1 MEAKIELESQQQ
13 QMEDLREQLEMK
25 KTRSLPS
32 HTKASQ
38 AVQRY
43 IQELMAENA
52 DKSNRIISLQES
64 LLHAVGSAEKER
76 IANIE
81 LQQRHENILQQMRD
95 LTINYDW
102 ERRNSRKMTE
112 KMRKQTDQIKQGEDL
127 RREIFE
133 LNLRLTE
140 MQDERDEARDELRE
154 FRNVTEALNAK
165 FDSVREE
172 KEQAIEFQEVFS
184 STVSELRDNEEILQ
198 SKLQEAY
205 LELNDLKRKNM
216 RLTQEC
222 KTLKQ
227 QRDAVLNEREMTIIE
242 RNNAIRERD
251 EALRLKKELQQSRDE
266 AIEAQLRINKVL
278 HDDCFKLHEEMDVI
292 REDLRMITAENER
305 QHLQLREY
313 ESANQMAPME
323 VGQRT
328 EVSILYCIFS
338 FPFHFKLIY
347 TGFQIQ
353 I

>member
-1 MEAKIELESQQQ
+1 MEAQLELESQQQ
-13 QMEDLREQLEMK
+13 QIDDMREQLEMK
-25 KTRSLPS
+25 NAMPLPS
-32 HTKASQ
+32 NTKAIGTSQ

-76 IANIE
+76 ISNIE
-81 LQQRHENILQQMRD
+81 LQQRHENIRTQMRD

-140 MQDERDEARDELRE
+140 MQDERDEAREELRE

-165 FDSVREE
+165 FDSVCEE
-172 KEQAIEFQEVFS
+172 KEQAIEFREIFS
-184 STVSELRDNEEILQ
+184 STVFELRENEGILQ
-198 SKLQEAY
+198 TKLQEAY

-222 KTLKQ
+222 KTVKQ
-227 QRDAVLNEREMTIIE
+227 QRDAVLHEREMMIVE
-242 RNNAIRERD
+242 RNSAVRERD
-251 EALRLKKELQQSRDE
+251 EALRLKKEMQQSRDE
-266 AIEAQLRINKVL
+266 AIEAQLRINQAL
-278 HDDCFKLHEEMDVI
+278 HDDCCKLHEEMDAI
-292 REDLRMITAENER
+292 CEDLRMISAENER
-305 QHLQLREY
+305 QRLQLREY
-313 ESANQMAPME
+313 ENANQMTPTKAE
-323 VGQRT
+323 QST
-328 EVSILYCIFS
+328 EVSAS
-338 FPFHFKLIY
+338 FHFFI
-347 TGFQIQ
+347 
-353 I
+353 